1 METSMFANILKP
13 AMNRDNVS
21 PDDLTTEDGLRI
33 CAVCGQKKQRWF
45 EVQGLIPRSKVPCLC
60 KCEQEK
66 REAEEAERKR
76 QETKLRIERYR
87 RNCLSDEQYKEC
99 IFSKDDGGDPKASE
113 FCKAYVKN
121 WEWVQENNAGILL
134 WGDVGGGKTFLAG
147 CIANALIDQ
156 DIPATMTT
164 IPKLVSAMTKDFG
177 AERGNVL
184 YMVAN
189 APLLVL
195 DDVGTERNTEFSN
208 EQVYEIINTRYK
220 AKKPLIITTNLTMK
234 AMKENEDVT
243 KKRIYDRLIEMC
255 TPCKVSS
262 TGRRQKAARSKME
275 QMMAKFGLE
284 DADV

>member
-1 METSMFANILKP
+1 MDTGMFTNILKP
-13 AMNRDNVS
+13 AMNRDNSS
-21 PDDLTTEDGLRI
+21 PDDLLTEDGLRI

-45 EVQGLIPRSKVPCLC
+45 EVEGLIPKSKVSCLC

-66 REAEEAERKR
+66 RDAEEAERKR
-76 QETKLRIERYR
+76 QETKLRIEKYR
-87 RNCLSDEQYKEC
+87 RTCLSDEQYKEC
-99 IFSKDDGGDPKASE
+99 IFSRDDGGDSKASE
-113 FCKAYVKN
+113 FCRAYVKN

-164 IPKLVSAMTKDFG
+164 IPKLVAAMTKDFG

-234 AMKENEDVT
+234 AMKETEDVT

-262 TGRRQKAARSKME
+262 TGRRQMAARTKME
-275 QMMAKFGLE
+275 QMMAQFGLE
-284 DADV
+284 D